1 MKFGLEFMAIVCSDC
16 VDAEGKFINDVVDK
30 IDSIFLSMMCVDFKG
45 PYADGVVHNCI
56 LKTLH
61 FLPIWPIEFEK
72 FHIYLD
78 MLPRHWPH

>member
-16 VDAEGKFINDVVDK
+16 VDAEGKFINDVVYK
-30 IDSIFLSMMCVDFKG
+30 IDSIFLSMTCVDFKG
-45 PYADGVVHNCI
+45 PYAGVVVHNCI

-61 FLPIWPIEFEK
+61 FLPIRPIEFDK